1 MPRHIQMLRASIQ
14 GGEQVN
20 KTSDAQLAAS
30 RKYRAN
36 SLERLTVQW
45 KKGGEISKESLQ
57 EWAKSAGMSVNKYV
71 ITAIFEKHE
80 RDTQAETSEQE

>member
-1 MPRHIQMLRASIQ
+1 MLRASIQ

-45 KKGGEISKESLQ
+45 KKGGGISKESLQ
-57 EWAKSAGMSVNKYV
+57 EWAKSTGMSVNKYV

-80 RDTQAETSEQE
+80 RDTQAEISEQE